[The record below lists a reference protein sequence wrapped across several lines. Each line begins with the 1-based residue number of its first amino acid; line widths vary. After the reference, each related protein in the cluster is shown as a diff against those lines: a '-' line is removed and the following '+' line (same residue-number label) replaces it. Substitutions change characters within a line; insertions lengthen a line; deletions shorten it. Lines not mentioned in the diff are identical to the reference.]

1 VRRATR
7 EIISAERAK
16 VFWEFG
22 PLRTLPMVRAQT
34 RIGREKGPL
43 RDDLGEIEEK
53 N

>member
-1 VRRATR
+1 MRRATR

-22 PLRTLPMVRAQT
+22 PLITLPMVRVQT
-34 RIGREKGPL
+34 RIGKEKGAL

>member
-1 VRRATR
+1 MRRATR

-22 PLRTLPMVRAQT
+22 PLRMLPMVRAQT
-34 RIGREKGPL
+34 RIGREKGL
-43 RDDLGEIEEK
+43 RSDDLGEIEEK